1 MFLLKKLLPR
11 ISATERLALQAGS
24 LSIDG
29 LIYKNR
35 LRVSDIRQRYP
46 RVPFTPAEDFF
57 ITDKTDALCSITNPY
72 AVKTQQDLD
81 PKTWKYLREEGFFGL
96 CIPPQNG
103 GFGLGFSQHAH
114 SKIVEKISSR
124 CVSTAVT
131 VMVPNSLGPAEILL
145 KYGTEKQ
152 KQRHLPRL
160 ASGEKLPCFGLTGP
174 YNGSDAAATPDVG
187 LVEKRPE
194 DGVIG
199 IRISCEKRWITLAP
213 VAGLVGIAI
222 NVKDPQGLLTQ
233 GSEGITL
240 VLLDMDL
247 YPSDGNTIDIGR
259 RHHPIG
265 ASFMNGPIRIRDLFV
280 PIAESVIGGE
290 ARIGGGWSMLMEC
303 LAEGRGTSLPA
314 MASGVSKQLAFQTS
328 YYAHARKQFR
338 LSISQMEGVQEKLAA
353 LNANTYAIE
362 AMQQM
367 FNALVAKGEVSG
379 VLSAVMK
386 YKTTELGRI
395 NVNLAM
401 DVFAGK
407 GISLGPRNLVASM
420 YEQMPIAITV
430 EGSNVLTRSLIVF
443 GQGLNKSHPYVMR
456 IVDALES
463 SSSSSTVYALV
474 AALAWHTL
482 QNPYRLDPVTR
493 LNGNFIVLANLML
506 LLGGRIKSKQ
516 MLSGRMADIFT
527 NLFLCYSLLWYKRHA
542 GMEAFLLERTL
553 YETEELVYGMC
564 DNYPLAGPLLKILF
578 FPLGR
583 WRRPP
588 TDERVKKIS
597 QLMLTDRVF
606 ESIITDSIYVDRE
619 NPIIK
624 YRELLHK
631 KEKIPDELISE
642 IYRVDEF

>member
-1 MFLLKKLLPR
+1 
-11 ISATERLALQAGS
+11 
-24 LSIDG
+24 
-29 LIYKNR
+29 
-35 LRVSDIRQRYP
+35 
-46 RVPFTPAEDFF
+46 
-57 ITDKTDALCSITNPY
+57 
-72 AVKTQQDLD
+72 
-81 PKTWKYLREEGFFGL
+81 
-96 CIPPQNG
+96 
-103 GFGLGFSQHAH
+103 
-114 SKIVEKISSR
+114 
-124 CVSTAVT
+124 
-131 VMVPNSLGPAEILL
+131 
-145 KYGTEKQ
+145 
-152 KQRHLPRL
+152 
-160 ASGEKLPCFGLTGP
+160 
-174 YNGSDAAATPDVG
+174 
-187 LVEKRPE
+187 
-194 DGVIG
+194 
-199 IRISCEKRWITLAP
+199 
-213 VAGLVGIAI
+213 
-222 NVKDPQGLLTQ
+222 
-233 GSEGITL
+233 
-240 VLLDMDL
+240 
-247 YPSDGNTIDIGR
+247 
-259 RHHPIG
+259 
-265 ASFMNGPIRIRDLFV
+265 LFV
-280 PIAESVIGGE
+280 PIEESVIGGE
-290 ARIGGGWSMLMEC
+290 ARVGCGWSMLMEC

-314 MASGVSKQLAFQTS
+314 MASGVSKQLALQTS

-430 EGSNVLTRSLIVF
+430 EGSNVLTRSLIIF

-456 IVDALES
+456 IVDALEES
-463 SSSSSTVYALV
+463 STSSSSTVYPLL
-474 AALAWHTL
+474 AAVMWHTL

-542 GMEAFLLERTL
+542 GIEAFLLERTL
-553 YETEELVYGMC
+553 HETEELVYGMC
-564 DNYPLAGPLLKILF
+564 DNYPWVGPLLKILF

-588 TDERVKKIS
+588 TDERVKEVS

-606 ESIITDSIYVDRE
+606 ESIITDGIYVDHE
-619 NPIIK
+619 SPLMK
-624 YRELLHK
+624 YRELLLHK

-642 IYRVDEF
+642 IYRVDEFSK